1 LHFALLH
8 YLLSTVSYRINMK
21 DLDYIAV
28 ANWIDKIVESSTT
41 KAHLKTC
48 EKLLDRYQDLIIRL
62 RDSSLWVHH
71 HRIRN
76 KIFTKSIHIKV

>member
-48 EKLLDRYQDLIIRL
+48 EKLLDRYQDLIINQN
-62 RDSSLWVHH
+62 SSKLWTLH

-76 KIFTKSIHIKV
+76 TIFTKSISIKV